1 MRIQDDSGSG
11 MGEAREME
19 GQRKRRR
26 PAAGSLRS
34 TSYDVARQAGVSQ
47 STVSRAFDPDAPIT
61 DELRRKVRDVAR
73 ELGWQPNAIARSL
86 QRRNT
91 DLVGLITTDL
101 DTPWRSM
108 QLASLIPAL
117 QMAALRPLVFHTTDE
132 SDVDQ
137 LVAELASY
145 QGRAVVIGA
154 GAISSRLAEMFADQG
169 VLVIIINRWM
179 ETRGVLSLVCDN
191 RAGGGMVADHLAEQ
205 GCRRILLLH
214 NWRSRAGTDRVR
226 GFTERALQHDLES
239 EVVEVPGLT
248 RSAGREVAQQLT
260 RRLGGFD
267 GVFCVNDALAL
278 GVIDHA
284 YAHGS
289 FRIGHDFALVGFDDV
304 TEASSAA
311 CSLTTV
317 RQPLAET
324 AAAITH
330 WLGQWKSTGVSV
342 GAADSQRFR
351 PQLVIRRSSA
361 APAVQCVVQGKEER

>member
-1 MRIQDDSGSG
+1 MRIHGGSGDG
-11 MGEAREME
+11 MGEARKME

-108 QLASLIPAL
+108 QLAALIPAL

-132 SDVDQ
+132 SDVDE

-191 RAGGGMVADHLAEQ
+191 RAGGGLVADHLAER
-205 GCRRILLLH
+205 GRRRILLLH
-214 NWRSRAGTDRVR
+214 SWRSRSG
-226 GFTERALQHDLES
+226 TERMEGFIERARQHGLDS
-239 EVVEVPGLT
+239 EVVEVAGLT
-248 RSAGREVAQQLT
+248 RSAGQEAAQQLE
-260 RRLGGFD
+260 RRLGSFD
-267 GVFCVNDALAL
+267 GVFCANDALAL
-278 GVIDHA
+278 GLIDHA

-289 FRIGHDFALVGFDDV
+289 FRIGRDFALVGFDDV

-324 AAAITH
+324 AAAIIR
-330 WLGQWKSTGVSV
+330 WLGRWKSTGVSV
-342 GAADSQRFR
+342 VAADSQRFQ
-351 PQLVIRRSSA
+351 PELMIRRSSA
-361 APAVQCVVQGKEER
+361 APAAQCVVQGREER